1 MTAKSYLALFSGPQN
16 DFQREV
22 RIPSGMQ
29 KRMGRAGVGGRGL
42 VVVWSN
48 HKPCLAS
55 DADTWSARV
64 ESCGGSA
71 MLMLPE
77 EETVLRPCGDS
88 SRDTISAPWSVR
100 ALACSRNISL
110 CDSIGVLNLY
120 LGVAEEDGLWGH
132 TGR

>member
-1 MTAKSYLALFSGPQN
+1 MIAKSYLALFSGPQN

-22 RIPSGMQ
+22 RIPSGMW
-29 KRMGRAGVGGRGL
+29 KRMGGGRGL
-42 VVVWSN
+42 VAVWSN

-110 CDSIGVLNLY
+110 CDSIWKREIY
-120 LGVAEEDGLWGH
+120 L
-132 TGR
+132 

>member
-1 MTAKSYLALFSGPQN
+1 M
-16 DFQREV
+16 R
-22 RIPSGMQ
+22 
-29 KRMGRAGVGGRGL
+29 GRGL
-42 VVVWSN
+42 VAVWSN

-77 EETVLRPCGDS
+77 EETVLRPYDES

-100 ALACSRNISL
+100 ALACSRNTNL
-110 CDSIGVLNLY
+110 WDSIW
-120 LGVAEEDGLWGH
+120 EKEI
-132 TGR
+132 